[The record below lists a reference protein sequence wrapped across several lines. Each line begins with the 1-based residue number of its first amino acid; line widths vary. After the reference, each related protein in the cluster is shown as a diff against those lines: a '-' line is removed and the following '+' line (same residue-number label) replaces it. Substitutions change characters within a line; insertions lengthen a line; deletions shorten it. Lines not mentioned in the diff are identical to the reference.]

1 MRMPD
6 FPWAFKLIREGH
18 TRFLITELWM
28 RFYVRWHE
36 WLFAR
41 KHHVPPL
48 DDFQIQLETK
58 HPVAYE
64 SLDHQKP
71 WGTKQDN
78 HTNKKFVTLMADWV
92 RRGSPG
98 VTPGYLDL
106 GCSGGQLV
114 KDFRDLGW
122 LAVGLEGSDYSL
134 KHGRANWPAL
144 GRKNLF
150 TCDIT
155 KPFKITARQQPARF
169 HLVTMWEVLE
179 HIHQKDLPQIFQNI
193 LAHLDRGGYFVAST
207 SSIPDVHDGVDLHQ
221 TQWTNQEWRRWLAE
235 HYPELE
241 PAELGL
247 KVYQMVRHTPEE
259 SYLTYRRR

>member
-1 MRMPD
+1 
-6 FPWAFKLIREGH
+6 
-18 TRFLITELWM
+18 M
-28 RFYVRWHE
+28 RFYIRWHE
-36 WLFAR
+36 WVFCL
-41 KHHVPPL
+41 KHRVFGSLPPSS
-48 DDFQIQLETK
+48 DFQISLETK

-78 HTNKKFVTLMADWV
+78 HTHKKFVTLMAN
-92 RRGSPG
+92 RIHKELPG
-98 VTPGYLDL
+98 VTSGYLDL

-122 LAVGLEGSDYSL
+122 LAVGLEGSDFSL

-193 LAHLDRGGYFVAST
+193 LAHLERGGYFVAST